1 MKAILKLVPE
11 NEMMEFIADDFQ
23 LRFRVS
29 GLLKRIEKVVEQ
41 ERDGYF
47 SLLFNDNM
55 EEDIFLPDTLQYLR
69 VNRDFSK
76 YEIEVLTD
84 G

>member
-1 MKAILKLVPE
+1 MKAILRLVPE

-23 LRFRVS
+23 LRFKVS
-29 GLLKRIEKVVEQ
+29 RLLKKIEKVVEQ
-41 ERDGYF
+41 ESDGYF

-55 EEDIFLPDTLQYLR
+55 EEDIFLPDALQYLR
-69 VNRDFSK
+69 VNKDFSK

>member
-1 MKAILKLVPE
+1 MKAILRLVPE

-23 LRFRVS
+23 LRFKVS
-29 GLLKRIEKVVEQ
+29 RLLKKIEKVVEQ
-41 ERDGYF
+41 ESDGYF

-55 EEDIFLPDTLQYLR
+55 EEDIFLPDALQYLR

>member
-1 MKAILKLVPE
+1 MKAILRLVPE

-23 LRFRVS
+23 LCFKVS
-29 GLLKRIEKVVEQ
+29 RLLKKIEKVIEQ
-41 ERDGYF
+41 ESDGYF
-47 SLLFNDNM
+47 SLLFNDKM
-55 EEDIFLPDTLQYLR
+55 EEDIFLPDELQYLR
-69 VNRDFSK
+69 VNKDFSK

>member
-1 MKAILKLVPE
+1 MKAILRLIPE

-23 LRFRVS
+23 LRFKVS
-29 GLLKRIEKVVEQ
+29 RLLKKIEKVVEQ
-41 ERDGYF
+41 ESDGYF

-55 EEDIFLPDTLQYLR
+55 EEDIFLPDALQYLR
-69 VNRDFSK
+69 VDKDFSK